1 MFRVTTTL
9 ATTLLLAGCTTL
21 GQPYVAP
28 TVDANARYGAALAGR
43 PKSVTAN
50 TMWWRAFND
59 SQLNALIEAGL
70 KQNLTVAQ
78 AVERVI
84 AARETAAAS
93 GIGLPTGSAS
103 GSAAAEGNSAG
114 GDAELTRSTTATL
127 NWEIDLFGG
136 LAKRREAAQ
145 ASIDAATEEAN
156 MARLTLIGDI
166 ATAYV
171 EARGYQDRI
180 HIARTTL
187 ESQNQ
192 TLALTRKQNEVG
204 VVTRLDVTQL
214 AGDVASTAASIPA
227 LEISLNESIHRL
239 GVLLGQQPSALKSM
253 FATATQIPR
262 LSGSVQA
269 GIPSDLMRDRPD
281 IRQAE
286 RTLAEA
292 VADIGVAQADL
303 YPSLTLAGNLSVSSA
318 TTWSLGPTLSLPI
331 FNRGALK
338 ATVRLEESDAR
349 QAYLAYRET
358 VLEAVE
364 EIENALVGFSKQQAR
379 RSELARSYTSYTE
392 ATDIADDLYRAGDT
406 TLLDLLTAQRS
417 LYTARDSLAQSS
429 VAVATQ
435 YIILCKALGG
445 GWNISGAAPAEFRT

>member
-9 ATTLLLAGCTTL
+9 ATTLILAGCTTL

-28 TVDANARYGAALAGR
+28 TVDANARYGAAQAGGA
-43 PKSVTAN
+43 KSVTAT

-103 GSAAAEGNSAG
+103 GSAATQGSSTGN
-114 GDAELTRSTTATL
+114 DIELTRSASTTL

-145 ASIDAATEEAN
+145 ASIEAATEEAN

-192 TLALTRKQNEVG
+192 TLVLTRQQNEAG
-204 VVTRLDVTQL
+204 IVTRLDVTQL
-214 AGDVASTAASIPA
+214 EGDVASTAASIPA
-227 LEISLNESIHRL
+227 LEISLNASIHRL

-253 FATATQIPR
+253 FAATAQIPR

-281 IRQAE
+281 IRKAE
-286 RTLAEA
+286 RALAEA
-292 VADIGVAQADL
+292 AANIGVAQADL

-331 FNRGALK
+331 FNLGALK
-338 ATVRLEESDAR
+338 ATVRLEESNAR

-358 VLEAVE
+358 VLKAVE

-379 RSELARSYTSYTE
+379 RRELASSYTSYTD
-392 ATDIADDLYRAGDT
+392 AADIASDLYRAGDT

-445 GWNISGAAPAEFRT
+445 GWNISGATTAESRS

>member
-28 TVDANARYGAALAGR
+28 TVDASARYGAALAGG

-239 GVLLGQQPSALKSM
+239 GVLLGQQPSALKSV

-281 IRQAE
+281 IRKAE

-292 VADIGVAQADL
+292 AANIGVAQSDL
-303 YPSLTLAGNLSVSSA
+303 YPSLTLAGNLSVSSS
-318 TTWSLGPTLSLPI
+318 TSWSLGPTLSLPI
-331 FNRGALK
+331 FNRGALQ

-379 RSELARSYTSYTE
+379 RSELAKSYTSYTE
-392 ATDIADDLYRAGDT
+392 ATDIANDLYQAGDT

-417 LYTARDSLAQSS
+417 LYDARDSLAQSS

-445 GWNISGAAPAEFRT
+445 GWNISGATTAESRS

>member
-9 ATTLLLAGCTTL
+9 ATTLILAGCTTL

-28 TVDANARYGAALAGR
+28 SVDANARYGAAQAGGA
-43 PKSVTAN
+43 KSVTAT

-70 KQNLTVAQ
+70 KQNLTIAR

-84 AARETAAAS
+84 EARETAAAE

-103 GSAAAEGNSAG
+103 GSAAGSSAG
-114 GDAELTRSTTATL
+114 GDVELTRSASTTL

-171 EARGYQDRI
+171 EAQGYQDRI

-192 TLALTRKQNEVG
+192 TTALTRKQNEVG

-253 FATATQIPR
+253 FATTTQIPR

-292 VADIGVAQADL
+292 AADIGVAQADL

-338 ATVRLEESDAR
+338 ATVRLEESDAE

-379 RSELARSYTSYTE
+379 RSELAESYTSYTE

-435 YIILCKALGG
+435 YIILCKATGG
-445 GWNISGAAPAEFRT
+445 GWNISGATTAESRS